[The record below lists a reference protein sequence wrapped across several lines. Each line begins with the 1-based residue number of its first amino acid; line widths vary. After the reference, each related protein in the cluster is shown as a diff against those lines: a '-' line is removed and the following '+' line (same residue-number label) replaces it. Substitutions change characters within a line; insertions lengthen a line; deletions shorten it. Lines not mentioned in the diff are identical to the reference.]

1 MSEKKKKQDLNLICV
16 GFFIPAWAWEFLCEY
31 AQEKGI
37 KPSQIILEQITKLS
51 GN

>member
-1 MSEKKKKQDLNLICV
+1 MSEKKKKQDLICV

-31 AQEKGI
+31 AKEKGT

>member
-1 MSEKKKKQDLNLICV
+1 MTKKEKKKEDLICV

-31 AQEKGI
+31 AKEKGVR
-37 KPSQIILEQITKLS
+37 PSQIILDQIVKLS